1 MDNCQSPVLI
11 YLPNS
16 KTVTVLICSAQYL
29 IQDGCTVHAVFPCD
43 PRFISN
49 SRTPVFPKSLVISLK
64 RSCMVWLS
72 VTAPWKQQL
81 AGCSTQRITS
91 SSLRALP
98 PGWRGEPRAHRSTC
112 HGDLY
117 LYGRLRIVAA
127 TLGTFCARAATHQCG
142 SLCSQRLRVQGQL
155 LAMQR
160 GMQGHAKKG
169 CEEPRETFF
178 FFLSSSNPPAMRPA
192 SHLILL
198 GWKRETGLILHFF
211 FSPKCNLNDMLYML
225 NS

>member
-1 MDNCQSPVLI
+1 MLDTDNCQSPVLI

-16 KTVTVLICSAQYL
+16 KTVAVLICSEQYL
-29 IQDGCTVHAVFPCD
+29 VQDGCTVHAVFPCG

-49 SRTPVFPKSLVISLK
+49 SRTPVFPKSLMISLK
-64 RSCMVWLS
+64 HSCMVWLS

-98 PGWRGEPRAHRSTC
+98 PGWREEPRARCSTR

-117 LYGRLRIVAA
+117 LCGRLRIAAA
-127 TLGTFCARAATHQCG
+127 TLGAFCARAATQQCG
-142 SLCSQRLRVQGQL
+142 SLCSQRLHVQGQL
-155 LAMQR
+155 LVTQR
-160 GMQGHAKKG
+160 DRRGHAKKG
-169 CEEPRETFF
+169 CEEPRETF
-178 FFLSSSNPPAMRPA
+178 LVLAPPN
-192 SHLILL
+192 LL
-198 GWKRETGLILHFF
+198 LWDLLPISFYLVGKERQGSCCHFF
-211 FSPKCNLNDMLYML
+211 PKCNLNDMLYML